1 MNLIGKNQHKNALL
15 AVLWKATRPRT
26 FPLAAASIICGNGLA
41 YHALNGF
48 DLTHWC
54 IFLLTLWVAL
64 CLQILSN
71 LANDYGDGVSGADN
85 LRDAQSPERITVTG
99 QINANDLKKVIY
111 YWGAFT
117 FFCGVLLIYLG
128 LETLNEFL
136 VFLSLGILAIIAAC
150 AYTMGKRPYG
160 YRALGEASVLMFFGW
175 LGVLGSCYLQL
186 HYLEGGMILP
196 ATGCGLLSAGVLYV
210 NNMRDIDSD
219 KLAKKTT
226 IAVLLG
232 KQTMA
237 LGYYVIIL
245 LAMMCYFAYARFNSL
260 GSLLWLLVLPFILKH
275 LIFVY
280 NNRNNPQ
287 QLGTQLKTVVMST
300 LAVNLLFVVGLLLI

>member
-1 MNLIGKNQHKNALL
+1 MNSNGKNKHKNALF

-41 YHALNGF
+41 YNSLNGF
-48 DLTHWC
+48 ELSNWC

-85 LRDAQSPERITVTG
+85 LRNAQSPERFTVTG

-111 YWGAFT
+111 YWAVFT
-117 FFCGVLLIYLG
+117 FVCGVLLIYLG
-128 LETLNEFL
+128 LDTLKEFL
-136 VFLSLGILAIIAAC
+136 VFLSLGVLAIIAAC

-160 YRALGEASVLMFFGW
+160 YRALGEASVLVFFGW

-186 HYLEGGMILP
+186 HYLEKIMILA
-196 ATGCGLLSAGVLYV
+196 ATGCGLLAAAVLYV
-210 NNMRDIDSD
+210 NNMRDVDAD

-226 IAVLLG
+226 IAVLIG
-232 KQTMA
+232 KQKMV

-245 LAMMCYFAYARFNSL
+245 LAVLCYFAYAMLNSI
-260 GSLLWLLVLPFILKH
+260 GSLLWLLTLPFILKH
-275 LIFVY
+275 LAFVG

-287 QLGTQLKTVVMST
+287 QLGTQLKTVVMTT
-300 LAVNLLFVVGLLLI
+300 LAVNLLFVVGLLM